1 MRRCSRTIVGNVKY
15 YYEHEQ
21 LKEIGRKIMDFGG
34 KDKATYV
41 KDTFNSIAVHYDLM
55 NSLMSLGMDKH
66 WRNFAVQRVGAKAGM
81 QMLDVCC
88 GTGQLSMELGK
99 AVGSE
104 GHVTG
109 LDFSQKM
116 LDVAKQSLIQ
126 SPNRD
131 SIVFIQGDAM
141 ELPFSDNLFDG
152 VTVGWGLRNLPDLRQ
167 GIREMARV
175 VKPGG
180 KVVSLDM
187 AKPSLPVFKQAYWVY
202 FEKLVPLMGKIWA
215 KKSSAYQYLHDSAR
229 EFPPQQELV
238 RIFAECGL
246 SETHYD
252 NLAGGVVAIV
262 TGTKPRK

>member
-1 MRRCSRTIVGNVKY
+1 
-15 YYEHEQ
+15 
-21 LKEIGRKIMDFGG
+21 MDFGG

-41 KDTFNSIAVHYDLM
+41 KETFNSIAGHYDLM
-55 NSLMSLGMDKH
+55 NSLMSVGMDKR
-66 WRNFAVQRVGAKAGM
+66 WRRIAVQRVGAKTGM

-99 AVGSE
+99 AVGNA
-104 GHVTG
+104 GNVTG

-116 LDVAKQSLIQ
+116 LDVAKRSLTQSSNPCHIH
-126 SPNRD
+126 
-131 SIVFIQGDAM
+131 FIQGDAM
-141 ELPFSDNLFDG
+141 ELPFADSSFDG

-187 AKPSLPVFKQAYWVY
+187 AKPSFPVFKQAYWVY

-215 KKSSAYQYLHDSAR
+215 RKASAYQYLHDSAR
-229 EFPPQQELV
+229 EFPSQQELI

-246 SETHYD
+246 CEARYD
-252 NLAGGVVAIV
+252 NLAGGVVAVV
-262 TGTKPRK
+262 TGIKPRNNK